1 MMASS
6 DAESLCTPALTADA
20 MRAADRY
27 TIDEY
32 GLPSFTL
39 METAGRGCAEHI
51 QDAYGPLEDE
61 AVVVLCGKG
70 NNGGDGLVVARHLL
84 TEGARVHVVLAS
96 APDALSDDAAHNLS
110 LLRQLEANGTA
121 GERLTIGTLEG
132 LNALTEAVAPLRPCL
147 YVDALLGTGLTSDVR
162 EPIRGLV
169 TWVNE
174 RKAPTVALDVP
185 TGLHSDTGAVLGVAV
200 RADRTVTMAAPKVG
214 LRVGEGP
221 TRAGTVEVVDI
232 GMPPFV
238 LDRAAEKTGCA
249 RETTDAAVQAWWPAR
264 ADDAYKY
271 SVGTALVIGGAP
283 QFTGAPVMAAKAAGR
298 SGAGYV
304 RCAGPET
311 IHSTLAGALT
321 TIPTLP
327 LPTADGN
334 GIDPDAAPDALADAA
349 DTADALLVGPGLGRA
364 PGTAQFVRRLVRTAD
379 TPLVLDA
386 DGLNALSGHIDELA
400 GQRQAPW
407 VLTPHAGEFRRLAG
421 EEGTLTDR
429 VRVAQTYAERWDAV
443 CLLKGMP
450 SVVAGPGGRTFLG
463 SITTPALATAGTG
476 DVLAGQ
482 CVGLMAQGVS
492 PLNAAA
498 AALHVGGAAAER
510 YGATHDPRS
519 MVATDLL
526 DTIPRVAAE
535 RFGDG
540 RRQN

>member
-1 MMASS
+1 
-6 DAESLCTPALTADA
+6 

-27 TIDEY
+27 TIEEY

-39 METAGRGCAEHI
+39 MEAAGRGCAERI
-51 QDAYGPLEDE
+51 RSAYGPLEGE

-84 TEGARVHVVLAS
+84 TAGARVHVVLTS
-96 APDALSDDAAHNLS
+96 SPDELSDDSAHNLS
-110 LLRQLEANGTA
+110 LLRQLGSEEAA
-121 GERLTIGTLEG
+121 GERLTIDELDALE
-132 LNALTEAVAPLRPCL
+132 ALTDTVVPLRPRL
-147 YVDALLGTGLTSDVR
+147 YVDALLGTGLTSEVR
-162 EPIRGLV
+162 EPLRSLV
-169 TWVNE
+169 QWVNK
-174 RKAPTVALDVP
+174 RDAPTVALDVP
-185 TGLHSDTGAVLGVAV
+185 TGLHSDTGTVLGMAV
-200 RADRTVTMAAPKVG
+200 RADRTVTMAAAKVG
-214 LRVGEGP
+214 LRIEEGP
-221 TRAGTVEVVDI
+221 PRAGTVDVVDI
-232 GMPPFV
+232 GIPPFV
-238 LDRAAEKTGCA
+238 LDRAANKPGCL
-249 RETTDAAVQAWWPAR
+249 RQTTDAAVRGWWPER
-264 ADDAYKY
+264 APDAYKY
-271 SVGTALVIGGAP
+271 SVGTALVVGGAP

-311 IHSTLAGALT
+311 IHSTLSGALT

-327 LPTADGN
+327 LPTGDGD
-334 GIDPDAAPDALADAA
+334 GIAPDEALDLLADAI

-364 PGTAQFVRRLVRTAD
+364 SGTAQFVRRLVRTVD

-386 DGLNALSGHIDELA
+386 DGLNVLAGHIDDLA
-400 GQRQAPW
+400 EQREGAW

-421 EEGTLTDR
+421 EDVDLTDR
-429 VRVAQTYAERWDAV
+429 VRVAQSYAERWGAV

-450 SVVAGPGGRTFLG
+450 SIAAGPDGRAFLG

-482 CVGLMAQGVS
+482 CVGLMAQGVP
-492 PLNAAA
+492 PLEAAA

-510 YGATHDPRS
+510 YTATHDPRS

-526 DTIPRVAAE
+526 DMIPRVAAE

-540 RRQN
+540 P

>member
-1 MMASS
+1 MASS

-110 LLRQLEANGTA
+110 LLRQLEADGTA

-132 LNALTEAVAPLRPCL
+132 LDALTEAVVSLRPCL

-174 RKAPTVALDVP
+174 REAPTVALDVP

-249 RETTDAAVQAWWPAR
+249 RETTDAAVRKWWPAR

-349 DTADALLVGPGLGRA
+349 DTADALLVGPGLGHA

-540 RRQN
+540 HRQN